1 MYFCTMLVEAPGN
14 TFGKCAIKQNEMGVF
29 LAGLIRTF
37 TFFVLIFFLSKFYC
51 LFWLCWVFTATH
63 SLFLVA
69 VLRLLIAE
77 ASLFAKRRL

>member
-1 MYFCTMLVEAPGN
+1 MLVDAPGN

-29 LAGLIRTF
+29 LVGLIRTF
-37 TFFVLIFFLSKFYC
+37 TFFVLIFFLSKFYR
-51 LFWLCWVFTATH
+51 LFWLCWVFIATH

-77 ASLFAKRRL
+77 ASLFAKHRL